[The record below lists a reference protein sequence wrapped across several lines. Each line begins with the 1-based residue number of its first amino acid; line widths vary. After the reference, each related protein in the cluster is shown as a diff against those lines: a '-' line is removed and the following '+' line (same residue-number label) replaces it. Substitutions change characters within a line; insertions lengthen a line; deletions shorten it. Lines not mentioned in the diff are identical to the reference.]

1 MTLSEKFPLPLL
13 PSYLPRSLP
22 SSFLVAA
29 LNAPFN
35 PSYPRAL
42 IHSRLPVLKYCF
54 LRHGVRLNLSANRL
68 KPAISISRQTCISQ
82 IVFARRSGTF
92 CNLPSFFDS
101 LKMPGL
107 YLTAPTLIPRSPI
120 GRFQRD
126 TKWEIMFVLE
136 TSSKLLPFVTILL
149 DPFVQSFIPW
159 L

>member
-35 PSYPRAL
+35 PSYLRAL

-54 LRHGVRLNLSANRL
+54 LRHGVRLNQSANRL
-68 KPAISISRQTCISQ
+68 KPANSICRQACISQ

-107 YLTAPTLIPRSPI
+107 YLTAPTLPPSISYLAFSERHKI
-120 GRFQRD
+120 GNH
-126 TKWEIMFVLE
+126 VC
-136 TSSKLLPFVTILL
+136 SGNKLKIAHFC
-149 DPFVQSFIPW
+149 DNFA
-159 L
+159 